1 MEVVVV
7 VVAPA
12 YPADPK
18 SYLVVT
24 SPAPAPN
31 SIPVASV
38 VAAPNS
44 IPVASVVAAPN
55 SIPVAS
61 VVAPNSIPVVTSPAP
76 AANSIPVVSVVAPNS
91 IPEAPASKLM
101 VFPTVAPKSKVSP
114 VVILNSAPDPRLYS
128 ALAVVVVS
136 KAPCPTIVGLS
147 GLVE

>member
-18 SYLVVT
+18 SYPVVT
-24 SPAPAPN
+24 SPAPAEN

-44 IPVASVVAAPN
+44 IPV
-55 SIPVAS
+55 
-61 VVAPNSIPVVTSPAP
+61 VTSPAP
-76 AANSIPVVSVVAPNS
+76 AENSIPVVSVVAPNS
-91 IPEAPASKLM
+91 IPEAPASKLI

-136 KAPCPTIVGLS
+136 KAPCPTIAGLS

>member
-18 SYLVVT
+18 SYPVVT

-44 IPVASVVAAPN
+44 IPVASVVA
-55 SIPVAS
+55 
-61 VVAPNSIPVVTSPAP
+61 APNSIPVVTSPAP

-136 KAPCPTIVGLS
+136 KASCPTIVGLS